1 MFMPSKVSVRL
12 LVYEKANDIFWDLSK
27 GTLHEDSVPTLTRS
41 AEIEI
46 GSDRT
51 TVREIVEKV
60 ANEFCKQQQQLLD
73 EEGDEKPYQIMA
85 IFEDKQLNMQ
95 IQREMDAEPNTEY
108 TAILLLK
115 NGQKDSWLF

>member
-1 MFMPSKVSVRL
+1 MPFKVSVRL

-27 GTLHEDSVPTLTRS
+27 GTLHENSVPTLIRS

-51 TVREIVEKV
+51 TVREIVEKL
-60 ANEFCKQQQQLLD
+60 ANEFCKQQQLLD